1 METQVAVQWLLAFDK
16 KIQENKTYLTD
27 LDTPIGDG
35 DHGANMA
42 RGMEFVRK
50 ALEEKPPKT
59 AAEALKL
66 CAMQLLSHV
75 GGASGPLYGSAF
87 LGMSMHANDSLPDM
101 LQCGLDQI
109 QKRGHAELGEKTMV
123 DFWSP
128 AIEQLR
134 RGELTCDSIKALVDA
149 TAPLRATKGRAS
161 YTGERSCGHIDPGAA
176 SSGMLF
182 CALLEQGV

>member
-1 METQVAVQWLLAFDK
+1 METQVTVKWLLAFDK

-59 AAEALKL
+59 TAEALKL

-109 QKRGHAELGEKTMV
+109 QKRGHAELGEKNH
-123 DFWSP
+123 
-128 AIEQLR
+128 
-134 RGELTCDSIKALVDA
+134 G
-149 TAPLRATKGRAS
+149 
-161 YTGERSCGHIDPGAA
+161 
-176 SSGMLF
+176 
-182 CALLEQGV
+182 